1 MSKEVTYKNHTIRLE
16 PHPDVGSAFSV
27 VIIDS
32 EGKEIKH
39 IPRGGDTEESAIQTA
54 QEMIDFEAKLSE
66 E

>member
-1 MSKEVTYKNHTIRLE
+1 MSKEVTYKNHTIRIDN
-16 PHPDVGSAFSV
+16 HPDVGSTFSF

-39 IPRGGDTEESAIQTA
+39 VPRGGDTEESAIQTA
-54 QEMIDFEAKLSE
+54 QEMIDFESKLSE